1 MKLGIF
7 CNFGPPHCGGSEI
20 VLENIA
26 IGLINQYGYD
36 VTIYGYN
43 YNSKFKYKGINV
55 VPCREGSPLIAQIN
69 RNDHV
74 FVYSDSFW
82 GWDTI
87 VENIDKVVPDVSVAL
102 VGAYHMRDHNKAT
115 GEKFKANIDR
125 FRVICHS
132 KLNVDNE
139 WCLDNDLSATV
150 VPNGVNLSEF
160 DDNTVNFREKYG
172 IKEKYMF
179 LNVSNFFYGK
189 GQEALIDIGTH
200 FVRGEI
206 KDNYVIVQ
214 ISNSVN
220 YPYDRRFLERC
231 KEECG
236 NKNVNIK
243 FLRDIPREDVVA
255 AFKAAGVFLFTSR
268 KEICPLVILESQ
280 AASLP
285 WISIDVGNVRE
296 REGGKVIH
304 YTEEDDKGY
313 KIINHKTIC
322 SYVIRVA
329 DIFEVDGEELSIAGR
344 AGAELLDWK
353 NIVPVYNRVF
363 NNE

>member
-7 CNFGPPHCGGSEI
+7 CNFGPPHIGGSEV

-26 IGLINQYGYD
+26 TGLIDQYGYD
-36 VTIYGYN
+36 ITIYGYN
-43 YNSKFKYKGINV
+43 YNNDLYHKGINI
-55 VPCREGSPLIAQIN
+55 VPCKKGNDLIAQIN
-69 RNDHV
+69 ENDHI

-102 VGAYHMRDHNKAT
+102 VGAYHMRDHNKST
-115 GEKFKANIDR
+115 GEKFKANIER

-132 KLNVDNE
+132 KLNVDHE

-150 VPNGVNLSEF
+150 IPNGVNLSEF
-160 DDNTVNFREKYG
+160 DDNLVDFREKYG

-231 KEECG
+231 KKESKD
-236 NKNVNIK
+236 KNVNIK

-255 AFKAAGVFLFTSR
+255 AFKSAGAFLFTSR

-285 WISIDVGNVRE
+285 WISMKVGNVRE
-296 REGGKVIH
+296 RDGGKVIP
-304 YTEEDDKGY
+304 YTNDDSKGY

-322 SYVIRVA
+322 SYVVRVVE
-329 DIFEVDGEELSIAGR
+329 IFEEEMEKLSVAGR
-344 AGAELLDWK
+344 KDAEMLDWK
-353 NIVPVYNRVF
+353 NIVPLYNEVF
-363 NNE
+363 NG

>member
-1 MKLGIF
+1 
-7 CNFGPPHCGGSEI
+7 
-20 VLENIA
+20 
-26 IGLINQYGYD
+26 
-36 VTIYGYN
+36 
-43 YNSKFKYKGINV
+43 
-55 VPCREGSPLIAQIN
+55 
-69 RNDHV
+69 
-74 FVYSDSFW
+74 
-82 GWDTI
+82 
-87 VENIDKVVPDVSVAL
+87 VAL
-102 VGAYHMRDHNKAT
+102 VGAYHMREHSKAI

-132 KLNVDNE
+132 RFNIDYE
-139 WCLDNDLSATV
+139 WCLDNDLPLAV

-160 DDNTVNFREKYG
+160 DDNTIDFREKYG

-189 GQEALIDIGTH
+189 GQEALVDIGTH

-220 YPYDRRFLERC
+220 YPYDRRFLETCEQGGRD
-231 KEECG
+231 
-236 NKNVNIK
+236 KNVNIK

-255 AFKAAGVFLFTSR
+255 AFKSAGAFLFTSR

-285 WISIDVGNVRE
+285 WISMDVGNVKD

-304 YTEEDDKGY
+304 YTEEDSKGY
-313 KIINHKTIC
+313 KIVNRQTIC
-322 SYVIRVA
+322 SYVVRVM
-329 DIFEVDGEELSIAGR
+329 DVFEEEGAELSIAGR
-344 AGAELLDWK
+344 EGVEKLDWQ
-353 NIVPVYNRVF
+353 NIVPLYDKVF
-363 NNE
+363 NS